1 MSMRVNEIFASIQ
14 GEGTRAGE
22 PCTFVRF
29 TGCNLRC
36 TYCDTEYAFYEGRD
50 MDRAAILAAVDGFGL
65 PLVCVTGGEPM
76 LQREIVPFLS
86 ELVAR
91 GYTVLLETG
100 GSRPLADVPPAVI
113 KVVDVKTP
121 GAIHAGGLPVGA
133 RSTPELAA
141 SFDPSN
147 LDALRAHDLVKIVVT
162 DRADYDWAVERLR
175 ELRLDERVER
185 VLISPSHGR
194 LDPRDLVEWMVQDRL
209 PARLNLQLHK
219 YIWGAEVRG
228 V

>member
-36 TYCDTEYAFYEGRD
+36 TYCDTEHAFYEGED
-50 MDRAAILAAVDGFGL
+50 LDRQGILARVADLGL

-76 LQREIVPFLS
+76 LQREIVPFLG
-86 ELVAR
+86 ELVGR

-100 GSRPLADVPPAVI
+100 GSRPLSQVPSEVI
-113 KVVDVKTP
+113 KVVDLKTP
-121 GAIHAGGLPVGA
+121 GAIRRDPPPGFDLTPAFL
-133 RSTPELAA
+133 ST
-141 SFDPSN
+141 FDRSN
-147 LDALRAHDLVKIVVT
+147 LDALLPHDLIKIVLT
-162 DRADYDWAVERLR
+162 SRADYEWAVAAMV
-175 ELRLDERVER
+175 ELALPRRVQQ
-185 VLISPSHGR
+185 VLFSPSHGE
-194 LDPRDLVEWMVQDRL
+194 LDARDLSAWIVEDRL
-209 PARLNLQLHK
+209 PVRLNLQLHK
-219 YIWGAEVRG
+219 LIWGADARG